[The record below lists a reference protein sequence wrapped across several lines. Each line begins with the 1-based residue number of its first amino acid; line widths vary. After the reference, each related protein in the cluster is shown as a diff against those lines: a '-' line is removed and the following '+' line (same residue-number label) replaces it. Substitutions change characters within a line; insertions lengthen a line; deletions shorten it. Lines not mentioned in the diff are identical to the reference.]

1 MTERELKI
9 LVCEVGRRLYVRGL
23 IAGADGNISLKLPR
37 NRLLTTPTGCS
48 KGFMKP
54 EDIVVTDMEGNP
66 LGGGKPSSELNL
78 HLAIYRKRDD
88 VGAVV
93 HAHPPTAV
101 AMTVAGVTLEQCVM
115 PEVLVY
121 MGTVPTTRYATP
133 SSPEGAQVIED
144 IIAKHDALLLDR
156 HGAVT
161 VGADL
166 MTAWERMEKLEHFA
180 DVVLKARLMGTVRT
194 LSADELRRLEENAA
208 ALGHTVDTSVCGGA
222 SCRSDIEKIA
232 AAVADGIRE
241 SDLQSRVEDAA
252 AKTGTTV
259 SSDG

>member
-1 MTERELKI
+1 MTERELKK
-9 LVCEVGRRLYVRGL
+9 LVCEIGRRLYGRGL

-37 NRLLTTPTGCS
+37 ERLLTTPSGCS

-66 LGGGKPSSELNL
+66 LGGGKPSSELRL
-78 HLAIYRKRDD
+78 HLAVYRKRDD

-101 AMTVAGVTLEQCVM
+101 AMTLAGVTLEQCIM

-133 SSPEGAQVIED
+133 SSPEGAEVIEE
-144 IIAKHDALLLDR
+144 IIEKHDALLLDR

-161 VGADL
+161 VGPDL
-166 MTAWERMEKLEHFA
+166 MTAWQRMEKLEHFA
-180 DVVLKARLMGTVRT
+180 EVVLKARQMGAVRT

-208 ALGHTVDTSVCGGA
+208 AMGLEVDTSVCNGD
-222 SCRSDIEKIA
+222 SCRSDIERIA

-241 SDLQSRVEDAA
+241 AGLSGTAA
-252 AKTGTTV
+252 APENQPR
-259 SSDG
+259 